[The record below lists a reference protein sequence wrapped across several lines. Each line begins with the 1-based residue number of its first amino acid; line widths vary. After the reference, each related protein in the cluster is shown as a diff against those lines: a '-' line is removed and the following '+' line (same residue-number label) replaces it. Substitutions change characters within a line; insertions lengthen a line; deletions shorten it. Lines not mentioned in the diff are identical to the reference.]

1 MANYF
6 QQKDLSDWR
15 HSDRQE
21 TEFDYQNTLNSLN
34 QWIIEIFNNELTY
47 PVSQVDT

>member
-6 QQKDLSDWR
+6 QQKDLSDWK
-15 HSDRQE
+15 HSENKKQS
-21 TEFDYQNTLNSLN
+21 LSIKAHSLN